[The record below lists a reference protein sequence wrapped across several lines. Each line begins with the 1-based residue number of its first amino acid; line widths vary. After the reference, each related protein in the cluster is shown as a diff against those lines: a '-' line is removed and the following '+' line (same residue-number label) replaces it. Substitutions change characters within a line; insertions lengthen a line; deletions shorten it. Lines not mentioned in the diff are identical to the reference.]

1 MTSTKRGIRKL
12 THRQMKAIELWVQD
26 GFKSKA
32 QALRNAGYG
41 ESVWRHPDKVFGS
54 PVVQEFMRQEGI
66 REGISFKPLKIE
78 GGGQWGGAYT
88 IKRTGPGE
96 DDFELV
102 KAPKPQPTKGLL
114 LLENGDFEIPNTPL
128 LEVAQYSMPNDP
140 FEVGEPTDEQKRP
153 PSRGGDPFSSM

>member
-1 MTSTKRGIRKL
+1 MRKL
-12 THRQMKAIELWVQD
+12 THRQTKAIELWIQG

-32 QALRNAGYG
+32 QALRDAGYG

-54 PVVQEFMRQEGI
+54 PIIQELMRQKGI

-78 GGGQWGGAYT
+78 GGGQWGGSYT
-88 IKRTGPGE
+88 VNRTGPGE

-102 KAPKPQPTKGLL
+102 KARESQHSRGLL

-128 LEVAQYSMPNDP
+128 LEAAQYSMPNDP
-140 FEVGEPTDEQKRP
+140 FEMGELTDEQKRP
-153 PSRGGDPFSSM
+153 PHRGGDPFSSM